1 VPAGVPLR
9 VLFRV
14 DHYSISDFCRLREV
28 VVQAVEKKPA
38 VEQKPGR
45 LHNEVRAQLAG
56 LGSGFTAVT
65 PMTEKQVQDTIL
77 DSIADGVFTVDQHW
91 RITSFNAAAEAI
103 TGVPREEAIGQP
115 CCDVFRASICE
126 SECALRQ
133 TMHTGCPITCKPIYI
148 VRADGAKIPI
158 SISTAILKDK
168 QGRVIGGVET
178 FRDLSVVEQL
188 RKELEQ
194 THSFADIIARSASM
208 RKILDIL
215 PQLGESSSTVLIE
228 GASGTGKE
236 LFARAIHNFSPRKNR
251 PFVAINCGA
260 LPDTLLESELFGYK
274 AGAFTDARQDKPG
287 RFSLADTGSIFLDE
301 IGDISAAM
309 QSKLLRVLQES
320 SFEPLGSV
328 DTTTVDVRVIAAT
341 NKDLA
346 RLVADGVFREDL
358 YYRINVV
365 QLQLPPLRDRRED
378 VPLLIDAFIAK
389 FNRLQSKHILGI
401 SPEAMAVLLAYDFP
415 GNVRELENIVEH
427 CFVLC
432 TGGMIEP
439 HHLPAHLGAS
449 ADLSVPGGKG
459 DLTLKAL
466 ESMHIRQTIRRHQG
480 NRDAAAKAL
489 GIHRATLFR
498 KIKALGID
506 PSDDPPSNS

>member
-274 AGAFTDARQDKPG
+274 AGAFTDARQT
-287 RFSLADTGSIFLDE
+287 SLD
-301 IGDISAAM
+301 
-309 QSKLLRVLQES
+309 
-320 SFEPLGSV
+320 
-328 DTTTVDVRVIAAT
+328 
-341 NKDLA
+341 
-346 RLVADGVFREDL
+346 VFRW
-358 YYRINVV
+358 RI
-365 QLQLPPLRDRRED
+365 PDRSFWMKLE
-378 VPLLIDAFIAK
+378 
-389 FNRLQSKHILGI
+389 I
-401 SPEAMAVLLAYDFP
+401 SPRRCSQNCCVCCRRAPLNHLAQWIP
-415 GNVRELENIVEH
+415 
-427 CFVLC
+427 
-432 TGGMIEP
+432 
-439 HHLPAHLGAS
+439 
-449 ADLSVPGGKG
+449 
-459 DLTLKAL
+459 
-466 ESMHIRQTIRRHQG
+466 
-480 NRDAAAKAL
+480 
-489 GIHRATLFR
+489 
-498 KIKALGID
+498 
-506 PSDDPPSNS
+506 PPSTCA